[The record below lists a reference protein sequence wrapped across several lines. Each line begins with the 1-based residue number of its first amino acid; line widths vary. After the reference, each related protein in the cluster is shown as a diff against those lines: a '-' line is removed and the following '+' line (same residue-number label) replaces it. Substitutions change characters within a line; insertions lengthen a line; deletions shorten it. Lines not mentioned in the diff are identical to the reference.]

1 MLACGIRNAL
11 VELFLL
17 AAKIKRDK
25 KLSMQQISSSFYKHR
40 PYLQSFLD
48 IRSISLEN
56 HLDITQGQSH
66 LSPNSLLKS
75 NMANI
80 RFLIVN
86 RDSAPRRARRWGV
99 QSDVGELDSEKS
111 FGNWKSS
118 SVVGTGA
125 SGWISMKDKD
135 FQI

>member
-1 MLACGIRNAL
+1 M
-11 VELFLL
+11 
-17 AAKIKRDK
+17 
-25 KLSMQQISSSFYKHR
+25 
-40 PYLQSFLD
+40 
-48 IRSISLEN
+48 LEN
-56 HLDITQGQSH
+56 HLDITQEQSH

-80 RFLIVN
+80 RFLMVN
-86 RDSAPRRARRWGV
+86 RDSAPRRARRWDV

-111 FGNWKSS
+111 FENWKIS